1 MKVVLVIS
9 SLGSGGAERVMS
21 NVANYWAGKRW
32 NVTLITL
39 EDKKTDFFPLDE
51 RISRI
56 ALGVAGRSTG
66 IFEAVSNNIKR
77 IFSLRSA
84 IKSTQPDAVISFT
97 DRMNVLTLLATRFTG
112 TPVII
117 SERIDPRRH
126 KISKTWRMLRSLL
139 YSKAAALVVQTQ
151 NVLSW
156 AVDMVGKEKALVIP
170 NPVPRMSNV
179 SVKEEN
185 QFPKPFILA
194 MGRFAPQKGFDLLVR
209 AFRKNSVKHPEWS
222 LVILGEGSERLSL
235 EVMATELGIENR
247 IYLPGRYSNP
257 TEVMAEASVFVLPSR
272 YEGFP
277 NALIE
282 AMACGL
288 PSISF
293 DCPSGPREIIRHGI
307 DGILVPPE
315 DVAALADAMSDLIT
329 HPEKRERLASRAIEV
344 MDRYGVNRIM
354 AEWEELAGRV
364 IKK

>member
-1 MKVVLVIS
+1 
-9 SLGSGGAERVMS
+9 
-21 NVANYWAGKRW
+21 
-32 NVTLITL
+32 
-39 EDKKTDFFPLDE
+39 
-51 RISRI
+51 
-56 ALGVAGRSTG
+56 
-66 IFEAVSNNIKR
+66 
-77 IFSLRSA
+77 
-84 IKSTQPDAVISFT
+84 
-97 DRMNVLTLLATRFTG
+97 
-112 TPVII
+112 
-117 SERIDPRRH
+117 
-126 KISKTWRMLRSLL
+126 
-139 YSKAAALVVQTQ
+139 
-151 NVLSW
+151 
-156 AVDMVGKEKALVIP
+156 MVGKEKALVIP